1 MGPESLQNSPG
12 SSLMGGSC
20 SLRGAHSMP
29 LPMHAQPSPQGP
41 RLAPSVQVML
51 SSPSPLKCL
60 LAPTE
65 SPQSPRIRLP
75 RGFRL

>member
-1 MGPESLQNSPG
+1 MSLESLQNSPG

-41 RLAPSVQVML
+41 RLAPSVQVYSSHNVRRML
-51 SSPSPLKCL
+51 L
-60 LAPTE
+60 
-65 SPQSPRIRLP
+65 PQHAV
-75 RGFRL
+75 